1 MEWTTRND
9 LKKKKGVVFKK
20 KSDIIKVQRKRGKK
34 DMRYK
39 VDTVFKVTE
48 KGAINQVQ
56 RNQFKKDLEDDFIE
70 IVKNT
75 LDWTMTRTSE
85 GILIEVPNNEE
96 GIIPV
101 IFSLKVKNLGIDT
114 ETLKQDYQDKQD
126 AKKKKAE
133 EKERKKQADIK
144 KRTSQ

>member
-96 GIIPV
+96 GIIPI

>member
-1 MEWTTRND
+1 
-9 LKKKKGVVFKK
+9 
-20 KSDIIKVQRKRGKK
+20 
-34 DMRYK
+34 MRYK

-96 GIIPV
+96 GIIPI